1 MNRRELQTLI
11 IDTRGLLYL
20 NVALSDA
27 IRVLI
32 AGNAIKPRSGKEVIY
47 NPLLRSTGG
56 GSIERAYNEQ

>member
-1 MNRRELQTLI
+1 MKRRELQTLI

-32 AGNAIKPRSGKEVIY
+32 AGGVIGPRSGKEVIY
-47 NPLLRSTGG
+47 NPLLRSRGG